1 MNSSAHLW
9 LAASSPGYC
18 EKTDNRGDCTSGDK
32 GKTSVKKGTL
42 EPEWDETIELSIYD
56 KDILDAD
63 EASDRRCRASLFIEL
78 WDHDTLLDGGMND
91 SLGHCE
97 ARLEGLSLTL
107 TLILTLILTLSPLP

>member
-1 MNSSAHLW
+1 MVVQ
-9 LAASSPGYC
+9 
-18 EKTDNRGDCTSGDK
+18 CTSGDK

-42 EPEWDETIELSIYD
+42 DPAWDETVELSIYD

-63 EASDRRCRASLFIEL
+63 EASERRCRASLFIEL

-97 ARLEGLSLTL
+97 ASLEECLPGVPMKLRLELSTQVRLWG
-107 TLILTLILTLSPLP
+107 